1 MVSKF
6 PEQIYCADYGSNL
19 VMLLVSVNMAQ
30 VHQLEPEEA
39 TPNLGEGKQS

>member
-6 PEQIYCADYGSNL
+6 PEQIYYGSNL
-19 VMLLVSVNMAQ
+19 VMLLVSVNVAQ

-39 TPNLGEGKQS
+39 TPNLGEGMQS